1 MDRLPLPN
9 SIKCPALELFRKY
22 KYPDDHT
29 VQQFKEP
36 VIVEVLQKIISVETK
51 PKNEGT
57 GVEGTA
63 RTEIK

>member
-9 SIKCPALELFRKY
+9 SVKCPALELFRRY

-29 VQQFKEP
+29 IQQFKEP
-36 VIVEVLQKIISVETK
+36 VIVEVLQKIIGVDTK

-57 GVEGTA
+57 GVEGTTG
-63 RTEIK
+63 TEVK

>member
-29 VQQFKEP
+29 IQQFKEP
-36 VIVEVLQKIISVETK
+36 VIVEVLQKIISVDTK
-51 PKNEGT
+51 PNEGT
-57 GVEGTA
+57 AVEGTTGA
-63 RTEIK
+63 ETK

>member
-29 VQQFKEP
+29 IQQFKEP
-36 VIVEVLQKIISVETK
+36 VIVEVLQKIISVEIK
-51 PKNEGT
+51 PNEGT

-63 RTEIK
+63 GTETK